1 MAVAGSCGDASID
14 CTRPPGGRSGGVT
27 SRQVAPSSTLT
38 WKGPSYDPTQITP
51 RRTGLSSMA
60 YSVE

>member
-1 MAVAGSCGDASID
+1 MAVPASWGDGSMD

-27 SRQVAPSSTLT
+27 SVHVSPLSVLT
-38 WKGPSYDPTQITP
+38 WNGPSYDPTQITP